1 MEVKNRE
8 EAKGNIPLTV
18 SGYFRLESEPEFLRF
33 ALAAGLGSRNSGG
46 FGFIEKV
53 EERRM

>member
-1 MEVKNRE
+1 VRNRD
-8 EAKGNIPLTV
+8 EAKGKIPLMV
-18 SGYFRLESEPEFLRF
+18 SGYFWLEGEPEFLQF